1 MAPSTQKIPAKA
13 GKDTNKMK
21 QKSLM
26 SFFSK
31 APGAPSSSTTESK
44 TVDTPKKPLKA
55 GNTSKTDVERV
66 HDDTSSDLPVP
77 EACTPLSKNAS
88 LSSIVYDAGYTRSS
102 DGAESYVQTPPTSDP
117 IDVDMLSAE
126 EDDTKAKT
134 SAKAAVRSKLPCVD
148 LC

>member
-1 MAPSTQKIPAKA
+1 MAPSTQKTPAKA
-13 GKDTNKMK
+13 GKDTNTMK

-31 APGAPSSSTTESK
+31 APGAPSTTESK
-44 TVDTPKKPLKA
+44 TVDTPQKPLKA

-66 HDDTSSDLPVP
+66 RDDTSSDPPAP
-77 EACTPLSKNAS
+77 EARTPLSKNAS
-88 LSSIVYDAGYTRSS
+88 QSSIVYDAGYTRSS

-126 EDDTKAKT
+126 EDDAKAKT
-134 SAKAAVRSKLPCVD
+134 SAKAAVRSKLLCVD
-148 LC
+148 LY